1 MVARKLRPHT
11 LSKRT
16 RANSGQAISEY
27 AMLLAFV
34 AILVALV
41 FAVAPGKLAPA
52 VFAAFSSMA
61 NQLTLMT
68 DAADAASSS
77 GS

>member
-1 MVARKLRPHT
+1 MVARKLRPHIKT
-11 LSKRT
+11 LKR
-16 RANSGQAISEY
+16 RRSNSGQAISEY

-34 AILVALV
+34 AILVAIV
-41 FAVAPGKLAPA
+41 FAIAPGKLGPA

-61 NQLTLMT
+61 NQLNLLS
-68 DAADAASSS
+68 DAISSSS

>member
-1 MVARKLRPHT
+1 MVARKLRPQQT
-11 LSKRT
+11 LKRT
-16 RANSGQAISEY
+16 RNNSGQAISEY

-41 FAVAPGKLAPA
+41 FAWAPGKLGPA

-61 NQLTLMT
+61 NQLNLLS
-68 DAADAASSS
+68 DAISSSS